1 MKRFIILALGLLV
14 TTLTVQ
20 AERTLPRKNYVT
32 RIESCEAII
41 REFQYNPATRI
52 PAEVLRR
59 AETIIITNQF
69 KAGLI
74 FGVKDGYGVVLSRRD
89 DGTWSLP
96 GFVNAGE
103 MSFGL
108 QLGANAIETII
119 VITDKSVQPLLYKNK
134 FNVGVDAKAIAGPRV
149 AEAEKITELL
159 DEAPILIYNKKKGLF
174 AGATLKGGWLA
185 ANNRGNRSYYET
197 RYSLPEILMGDWV
210 PEQPEVRYLREFVTQ
225 ITNQ

>member
-14 TTLTVQ
+14 TTLAVQ
-20 AERTLPRKNYVT
+20 AERTLPRRNYVT

-69 KAGLI
+69 KAGFI

-119 VITDKSVQPLLYKNK
+119 VITDKTVQPLLYKNK
-134 FNVGVDAKAIAGPRV
+134 FNIGVDAKAVAGPRV

-159 DEAPILIYNKKKGLF
+159 KEAPILVYNKKKGLF
-174 AGATLKGGWLA
+174 AGATLKGALCRCDPQRGMACRQQSRQSFLLRNPLLPAGNPHGGLGAGATGSPLLA
-185 ANNRGNRSYYET
+185 
-197 RYSLPEILMGDWV
+197 
-210 PEQPEVRYLREFVTQ
+210 
-225 ITNQ
+225 